1 MGDPAPHCPF
11 LGLKQNRAIRFAS
24 PTPAHRCYLGG
35 DAVEIPVDQRAFCLS
50 AQFHRCP
57 LYEGMRVSATERG
70 AEAGARSR
78 VAAPMRV
85 DPIDRATGGA
95 RRLPRQLPL
104 VLAATAL
111 LAMVLVAGGVLL
123 LPTLLSGRAVAV
135 DDAPTRV
142 ADAAAPAVPRG
153 TGFAATVTELATGPG
168 GEQPALLPPVVP
180 TDAVVRPQMTR
191 ALEIATATPA
201 AATATP
207 AAATATPAA
216 ATATPAAATATPA
229 AATATPPAVASAPTL
244 AWLYFQDITGT
255 VLTPAQ
261 RVVQPGERGLAEA
274 VLGALIAGPRGQL
287 QPVLNREARINAFT
301 VDGDT
306 AIIDLDRE
314 PWLGDPTRGFDA
326 IVLTLTHIAPI
337 ARVELRVNGATVIGA
352 TARPL
357 LNPINPAGVPNDVT
371 VTTYLPLYA
380 FSIDGTHT
388 IRFTW
393 LVPKTRQPAAET
405 VEALLAGIPGYAP
418 ILAQALPSNTV
429 LRGVTIESAIA
440 TINLSS
446 AFGDAPDR
454 SAAVRV
460 LVESLT
466 SFPSIQGVT
475 ILVEG
480 RPLEQLWGEGFIG
493 PFVRPIINHDP

>member
-1 MGDPAPHCPF
+1 
-11 LGLKQNRAIRFAS
+11 
-24 PTPAHRCYLGG
+24 
-35 DAVEIPVDQRAFCLS
+35 
-50 AQFHRCP
+50 
-57 LYEGMRVSATERG
+57 
-70 AEAGARSR
+70 
-78 VAAPMRV
+78 
-85 DPIDRATGGA
+85 
-95 RRLPRQLPL
+95 
-104 VLAATAL
+104 
-111 LAMVLVAGGVLL
+111 
-123 LPTLLSGRAVAV
+123 
-135 DDAPTRV
+135 
-142 ADAAAPAVPRG
+142 
-153 TGFAATVTELATGPG
+153 
-168 GEQPALLPPVVP
+168 
-180 TDAVVRPQMTR
+180 
-191 ALEIATATPA
+191 
-201 AATATP
+201 
-207 AAATATPAA
+207 
-216 ATATPAAATATPA
+216 
-229 AATATPPAVASAPTL
+229 VASAPTL

-261 RVVQPGERGLAEA
+261 RVIQPGERGLAEA

-287 QPVLNREARINAFT
+287 QPVLNREARINACT

-393 LVPKTRQPAAET
+393 LVPKTRQPATET

>member
-70 AEAGARSR
+70 AEADARPR
-78 VAAPMRV
+78 AAAPVRV
-85 DPIDRATGGA
+85 DAIDRTMGDVRRMP
-95 RRLPRQLPL
+95 RRLPF
-104 VLAATAL
+104 VLAGVAL
-111 LAMVLVAGGVLL
+111 LMMVLVAGVVLVLPML
-123 LPTLLSGRAVAV
+123 LPGR
-135 DDAPTRV
+135 
-142 ADAAAPAVPRG
+142 AAPAADVPTLAADAVAPVAPQG
-153 TGFAATVTELATGPG
+153 AGFTATVTDPASGLD
-168 GEQPALLPPVVP
+168 GEEPASLPLVAP
-180 TDAVVRPQMTR
+180 TDAAVQPQMTR
-191 ALEIATATPA
+191 ALESAIATPP

-207 AAATATPAA
+207 PAATATP
-216 ATATPAAATATPA
+216 P

-261 RVVQPGERGLAEA
+261 RAVQPGGRGLAEA
-274 VLGALIAGPRGQL
+274 VLGELIAGPRGQL
-287 QPVLNREARINAFT
+287 QPALNREARINAFT
-301 VDGDT
+301 IDGDT

-337 ARVELRVNGATVIGA
+337 ARVELRVNGTTVIGA

-357 LNPINPAGVPNDVT
+357 LNPINPAGVPNDVA

-380 FSIDGTHT
+380 FSIDGAHT
-388 IRFTW
+388 IRFTG

-405 VEALLAGIPGYAP
+405 VAALLAGIPGYAP
-418 ILAQALPSNTV
+418 ILAQVLPSNTV
-429 LRGVTIESAIA
+429 LRGVAIESAIA
-440 TINLSS
+440 TVDLSS

-466 SFPSIQGVT
+466 SFPSIQGVA

-480 RPLEQLWGEGFIG
+480 QPLEQLWGEGFIG